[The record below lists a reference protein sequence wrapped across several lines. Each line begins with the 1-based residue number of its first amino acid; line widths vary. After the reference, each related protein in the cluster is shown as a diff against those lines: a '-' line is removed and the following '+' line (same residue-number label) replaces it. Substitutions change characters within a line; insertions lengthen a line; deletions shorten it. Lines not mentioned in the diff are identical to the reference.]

1 MLWYKQS
8 CSESKH
14 IGLRQQTP
22 KDSLEY
28 LALLGLISNIK
39 QTIGREIDSETTLN
53 GKPFFISMEVEI
65 WESLNRASMD
75 KVVGLLKKINDSRM
89 LDGLPEI
96 TLIERNG
103 FIQLGCPEM
112 IEELDNFHTQRIK
125 GKKKAISKR
134 KGITTIFATD
144 KNGEELNTVYRTI
157 DNDTGEERFFLS
169 DHEKGKHEVSKEKYE
184 EFLEDYC

>member
-1 MLWYKQS
+1 
-8 CSESKH
+8 
-14 IGLRQQTP
+14 
-22 KDSLEY
+22 
-28 LALLGLISNIK
+28 
-39 QTIGREIDSETTLN
+39 
-53 GKPFFISMEVEI
+53 MEVEI

-125 GKKKAISKR
+125 GKKKAIR
-134 KGITTIFATD
+134 G
-144 KNGEELNTVYRTI
+144 
-157 DNDTGEERFFLS
+157 
-169 DHEKGKHEVSKEKYE
+169 
-184 EFLEDYC
+184 

>member
-39 QTIGREIDSETTLN
+39 QTIGREIDSETHLN
-53 GKPFFISMEVEI
+53 GKPFFISMETEMWTTI
-65 WESLNRASMD
+65 NRASMD
-75 KVVGLLKKINDSRM
+75 KLICLIEKINKSRQLDS
-89 LDGLPEI
+89 LPEI
-96 TLIERNG
+96 TLSERNG

-112 IEELDNFHTQRIK
+112 IEELDNFHTQRVK
-125 GKKKAISKR
+125 GRR
-134 KGITTIFATD
+134 KQ
-144 KNGEELNTVYRTI
+144 
-157 DNDTGEERFFLS
+157 
-169 DHEKGKHEVSKEKYE
+169 
-184 EFLEDYC
+184 